1 MTKIISFPENAA
13 EYSENLVQ
21 EIGPDLPG
29 LEQLRIMMERDLRPG
44 MGTTLGIRLTG
55 VNPGHVLFEA
65 TPDARL
71 YNPIGTVHGG
81 FAATILDFACGYAVL
96 SMMEPGQAFSTL
108 DLQVAYHKG
117 ITGNTGL
124 VRAEGRIV
132 TFGRR
137 AAFTK
142 AELADTR
149 GRILASASSSLLV
162 MDTGKRD
169 LENRRGSIVVE
180 QPGEARAQKKNR
192 PGRQEKRR

>member
-1 MTKIISFPENAA
+1 MTKVISFPENAA

-21 EIGPDLPG
+21 EIGPGLPG
-29 LEQLRIMMERDLRPG
+29 LEQLRIMMEKDIRPG
-44 MGTTLGIRLTG
+44 MGTTMGIRLTG
-55 VNPGHVLFEA
+55 VSPGHILFEA
-65 TPDARL
+65 TPDVRL

-96 SMMEPGQAFSTL
+96 SMMRPGQGFSTL

-124 VRAEGRIV
+124 VRAEGKIV

-142 AELADTR
+142 ATLADTR
-149 GRILASASSSLLV
+149 GRLLASASSSLLV
-162 MDTGKRD
+162 MEAGKQD
-169 LENRRGSIVVE
+169 LEKHRR
-180 QPGEARAQKKNR
+180 
-192 PGRQEKRR
+192 